1 MNNKVENYDDAVR
14 VIKTAILQSQY
25 AAAKSVNE
33 KQLMLY
39 FGIGKYI
46 SLNSRKGFWGK
57 GAVDAI
63 SEKLQRQLPGL
74 RGYSSRNL
82 RNMRQFYEEWSLL
95 ESERDTYDN
104 LAVTSAKIDD
114 PDELKV
120 INPIWQLQ
128 LPKQVGSDI
137 DGDGFP
143 LDAFL
148 SVVNKDIVQSW
159 TGENYFQKT

>member
-1 MNNKVENYDDAVR
+1 
-14 VIKTAILQSQY
+14 
-25 AAAKSVNE
+25 
-33 KQLMLY
+33 MLY

-57 GAVDAI
+57 GDVDAI

-82 RNMRQFYEEWSLL
+82 RNMRQFYEEWSIL

-114 PDELKV
+114 PDELKA

-128 LPKQVGSDI
+128 LPKQLARILMGMDSRWKLFYLLVLRSMCI
-137 DGDGFP
+137 
-143 LDAFL
+143 LL
-148 SVVNKDIVQSW
+148 QRLKTIMSV
-159 TGENYFQKT
+159 YFI